1 MYCLIFFED
10 LQKYSSMIRLSILL
24 CVCLLSSCISYKP
37 VMITAIKDV
46 KTANI
51 SGEKVELAF
60 NLEIDNPNGFKIVLK
75 QYDMDVMLNDK
86 GLGKASS
93 IEKIVIKRKSKETHP
108 FKLSASYKDFM
119 SATVTG
125 LGALL
130 NKEPVTFKVKGAISG
145 RIWWFKKNI
154 PIETTQKIKL

>member
-1 MYCLIFFED
+1 M
-10 LQKYSSMIRLSILL
+10 RLILL
-24 CVCLLSSCISYKP
+24 LSVCLLSSCISYKP
-37 VMITAIKDV
+37 VMITGIKDV

-60 NLEIDNPNGFKIVLK
+60 NMEIKNPNGFKIVLN

-93 IEKIVIKRKSKETHP
+93 TEKIVIKRKSSDSHP

-119 SATVTG
+119 GATVSG
-125 LGALL
+125 LSSLFK
-130 NKEPVTFKVKGAISG
+130 NEPVTFKVKGAIKG
-145 RIWWFKKNI
+145 RVWWFKKTI

>member
-1 MYCLIFFED
+1 MFKFFED
-10 LQKYSSMIRLSILL
+10 LQKLSFMIRLSILIL
-24 CVCLLSSCISYKP
+24 ICLFSSCSFKP

-93 IEKIVIKRKSKETHP
+93 IEKIAIKRKSKETHP

-130 NKEPVTFKVKGAISG
+130 NREPVTFKVKGAIKG